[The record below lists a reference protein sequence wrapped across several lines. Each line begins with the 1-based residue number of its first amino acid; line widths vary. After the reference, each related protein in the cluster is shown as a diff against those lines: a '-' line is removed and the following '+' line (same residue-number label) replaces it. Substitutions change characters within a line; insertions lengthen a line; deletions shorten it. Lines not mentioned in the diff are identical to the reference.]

1 MSRGKGKSTQLSL
14 PSIPTE
20 EDYDKFDQ
28 REHIYEKAGMYI
40 GNIDKE
46 EREECV
52 YSDKLNKIVNKFIHF
67 PVGAERLFLEII
79 SNACDNCGKTIIAG
93 MEPGRIEVT
102 MDATTITIKNYGLP
116 IPTNDKKYIENKE
129 EKTEP
134 VPQFIFGNVLCG
146 SNLRNQNRRGIGT
159 NGIGSKAANI
169 LSTRFEV
176 YIENA
181 ITKKTYLQTWENN
194 MTIRSEPEIKN
205 YKGTVSSVQISYD
218 LEFKK
223 FGYKKYPDEAF
234 ELFKKH
240 TIDAS
245 FNAKVPVTFNGIEYD
260 YSDIRN
266 YGELYFP
273 IENPI
278 LHSEYDGDELIT
290 ELMVID
296 SPDEGCHAS
305 FVNCMITR
313 NGGVHT
319 EAAYKAVGDKL
330 VKMINERTLKK
341 IGKDM
346 TDRERR
352 ACMVNIND
360 IKPHISI
367 ILSCK
372 VMNPDFESQSKTKLT
387 KPTPKITI
395 DEGSLKPLLSW
406 QLIKRLEAEIEAK
419 QFAKHA
425 KTDGKKC
432 SFVELEKGVDATDA
446 GSNKSMDCILM
457 CCEGKSPKGYI
468 KAYKSLIENGPAII
482 GMLPLKGKCLNV
494 MNAKDKKIAEN
505 KEIIELKK
513 MLGLRSDM
521 DYTDPVSFKTL
532 RYGQVMICTDAD
544 VDGKHIMGLIINFFF
559 CRFPTLLQVPGFLVF
574 KRTPLLRLTKGKIVK
589 RFYTDR
595 ECNLWM
601 ANNDMKGWKTK
612 YFKGLGTSNKED
624 VADDLKNEVIVECVY
639 DDDAD
644 RAIRLAFDKRL
655 RHERKSWILDWKER
669 ADVDR
674 MLKQPI
680 SLFFGHE
687 FITFSIANLRR
698 SIPGMDGNKEAHR
711 KIICGLHKRFN
722 INFNKKYKQMKVC
735 NLDNYISDEM
745 DYHHGDQILSD
756 VITKMAQDFVGS
768 NNINILIPDGN
779 FGDLL
784 DGVDDFASGRYL
796 FTAPTDIVPYIYH
809 PDDEPLINY
818 LKNDEHNIEPDV
830 YNTVI
835 PMVLVNGTK
844 GIATGFFT
852 YFPCHN
858 PLDIISWFRQRLH
871 GEIDLPI
878 LIPWYKGFGG
888 TITIIDRRKKKKI
901 AYKGSV
907 TNIEEDNVIEEELI
921 DQSDEESLE
930 EVDMSSE
937 HYDDYVDDFIEK
949 ETEKENPLLSFD
961 VRGTYH
967 ISNKGHIIITELPIG
982 MNPTKYYNKFMVP
995 LIKQKLV
1002 KKVVNSSD
1010 INRIHFELRGYVGNP
1025 NHRKLHLKKRYS
1037 LSNMVLLDINNRP
1050 VKFDTANDVMEH
1062 FYHNRLNV
1070 YKQRRAYKL
1079 GNLKELIDK
1088 NNLKIKYVNH
1098 ILDKTLIIENVPKAT
1113 IYENLEILG
1122 ISKEIYDNSKISMLN
1137 AEEVNSLENEIAGY
1151 TREHTALTKLKPA
1164 DIWLYDLKALEDK
1177 YKKMNKMK

>member
-1 MSRGKGKSTQLSL
+1 MSRGRKLISTPVQHVM
-14 PSIPTE
+14 PTE

-40 GNIDKE
+40 GNIEKE

-52 YSDKLNKIVNKFIHF
+52 FSDKTGKIVNKVIHF

-79 SNACDNCGKTIIAG
+79 SNSCDNCGKTIAAG
-93 MEPGRIEVT
+93 MEPGKIEVT
-102 MDATTITIKNYGLP
+102 MTETTVTIKNYGIP
-116 IPTNDKKYIENKE
+116 IPTTDKKYVENKI
-129 EKTEP
+129 EKVEP
-134 VPQFIFGNVLCG
+134 IPQFIFGNVLCG
-146 SNLRNQNRRGIGT
+146 SNLRNESRRGIGT

-194 MTIRSEPEIKN
+194 MKTCNPPIINN
-205 YKGTVSSVQISYD
+205 YKGNISSVQISYD

-223 FGYKKYPDEAF
+223 FGYKKYPAEAF

-245 FNAKVPVTFNGIEYD
+245 FNAKVPVIFNGEEYD
-260 YSDIRN
+260 LSDIVA

-278 LHSEYDGDELIT
+278 LHTEYDGDELIT

-330 VKMINERTLKK
+330 VKMINERTTKK
-341 IGKDM
+341 LGKDV

-352 ACMVNIND
+352 ACMVTIND

-372 VMNPDFESQSKTKLT
+372 VLNPDFESQSKTKLT
-387 KPTPKITI
+387 KPAPKITI
-395 DEGSLKPLLSW
+395 NEDELKPLLSW
-406 QLIKRLEAEIEAK
+406 QLINRLEAALEAK
-419 QFAKHA
+419 QFAKHT

-432 SFVELEKGVDATDA
+432 TFVELEKGVDATDA
-446 GSNKSMDCILM
+446 GTSKSMDCILM
-457 CCEGKSPKGYI
+457 CCEGNSPKGYI
-468 KAYKSLIENGPAII
+468 KVYKSLIPDGTAKI

-494 MNAKDKKIAEN
+494 MNANDQKIADN

-513 MLGLRSDM
+513 MLGLKGGL
-521 DYTDPVSFKTL
+521 DYTDPASFKTL

-559 CRFPTLLQVPGFLVF
+559 CRFPSLLHVPGFLVF
-574 KRTPLLRLTKGKIVK
+574 KRTPLLRLTKGKTVK
-589 RFYTDR
+589 KFYTDR
-595 ECNLWM
+595 ECNAWL
-601 ANNDMKGWKTK
+601 AKNDIKGWKTK
-612 YFKGLGTSNKED
+612 YFKGLATSNRQD
-624 VADDLKNEVIVECVY
+624 VADDLKNEVIVECVF
-639 DDDAD
+639 DNAAD
-644 RAIRLAFDKRL
+644 KAIRLAFDKRL
-655 RHERKSWILDWKER
+655 RHDRKGWILNWKER
-669 ADVDR
+669 DDVDS
-674 MLKQPI
+674 MMKQPI

-698 SIPGMDGNKEAHR
+698 SIPGMDGNKESHR
-711 KIICGLHKRFN
+711 KIICGLHKKFN
-722 INFNKKYKQMKVC
+722 IAFNKKYNMTRVC
-735 NLDNYISDEM
+735 NLDNYISEHM

-756 VITKMAQDFVGS
+756 VITKMAQNFVGS
-768 NNINILIPDGN
+768 NNINVLIPDGN

-784 DGVDDFASGRYL
+784 DGVDDFGAGRYL
-796 FTAPTDIVPYIYH
+796 YTAPTEIVPYIYH
-809 PDDEPLINY
+809 PDDEPLLKY
-818 LKNDEHNIEPDV
+818 LKNDEHDIEPEV
-830 YNTVI
+830 YHTVI

-852 YFPCHN
+852 FFPPHN
-858 PLDIISWFRQRLH
+858 PLDIISWFRKRLH
-871 GEIDLPI
+871 GDIELPI
-878 LIPWYKGFGG
+878 LIPWYNGFNG
-888 TITIIDRRKKKKI
+888 TITIVDRRKKKKI
-901 AYKGSV
+901 VYKNSIV
-907 TNIEEDNVIEEELI
+907 ENEENDGKQEEEEE
-921 DQSDEESLE
+921 EESLE

-937 HYDDYVDDFIEK
+937 HYDDYVDEFIEK
-949 ETEKENPLLSFD
+949 ETAKDNPLLSFD
-961 VRGTYH
+961 VQGVYH

-982 MNPTKYYNKFMVP
+982 MNPTKYYDKHMIP
-995 LIKQKLV
+995 LIKNKLV
-1002 KKVVNSSD
+1002 KHVINSSTVD
-1010 INRIHFELRGYVGNP
+1010 KVYIELRGYVGNP
-1025 NHRKLHLKKRYS
+1025 SYKKLHLRKRYS
-1037 LSNMVLLDINNRP
+1037 LSNMVLLDVNNRP
-1050 VKFDTANDVMEH
+1050 LKFDTANDVMEH

-1079 GNLKELIDK
+1079 NNLKNMIDK
-1088 NNLKIKYVNH
+1088 NNIKIKYVNH
-1098 ILDKTLIIENVPKAT
+1098 ILDKELIIEKIPKAI
-1113 IYENLEILG
+1113 IYENLEKLG
-1122 ISKEIYDNSKISMLN
+1122 IPKEIYDNSKISMLN
-1137 AEEVNSLENEIAGY
+1137 EEEVISMEKEIEHYKLEHA
-1151 TREHTALTKLKPA
+1151 TLTKLKPS
-1164 DIWLYDLKALEDK
+1164 DIWLADLKALEDK
-1177 YKKMNKMK
+1177 YKKMNKVK